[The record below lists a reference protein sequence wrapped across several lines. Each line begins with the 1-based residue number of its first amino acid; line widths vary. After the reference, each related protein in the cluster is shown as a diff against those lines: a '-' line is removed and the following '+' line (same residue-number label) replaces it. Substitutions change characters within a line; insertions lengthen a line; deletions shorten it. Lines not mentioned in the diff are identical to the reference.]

1 MFNINN
7 DLKNLKK
14 YAEEALKLV
23 KDRKIKDNWTINLED
38 CYKSICQKIEEKETP
53 QRNSLRNELNFMNEL
68 DLNVYNDEK
77 NIKFFEKIL
86 EENKEYI
93 INLYISNK
101 RQLVRLAKRAINRL
115 PVTTNEEKNYQNIVE
130 TKLNK
135 IIYFWQQYNLDI

>member
-1 MFNINN
+1 
-7 DLKNLKK
+7 
-14 YAEEALKLV
+14 
-23 KDRKIKDNWTINLED
+23 
-38 CYKSICQKIEEKETP
+38 
-53 QRNSLRNELNFMNEL
+53 MNEL

-101 RQLVRLAKRAINRL
+101 RQLVRLARRAINRL

-135 IIYFWQQYNLDI
+135 IIYFW